1 MYHLKVWQ
9 HVSVRFLYFLR
20 LTCQLKRQDSW
31 HSILVKVGNLKGWP
45 WLMPLFVCPSPRVP
59 MRVRR
64 RGWCAGRTVRTL
76 QMAADWTWA
85 PLWTI
90 VKEAVK
96 MGVGGGGGG
105 DQLDRS
111 PLSQWSSHKSSR
123 RGGGGGKG
131 SYTSCILFPHIPGTF
146 TIVMDPLWV
155 VFSETQSWNFDKQT
169 LHKTT
174 FSFKIYLPSRWVS
187 VIIYDGNWTDDPATI
202 LLSGVTERHPI
213 TQGNWTSLR
222 RPLLAPVQY
231 LLPSITPRDW
241 SSVGE

>member
-96 MGVGGGGGG
+96 MGVGGGGGEKISWT
-105 DQLDRS
+105 DLLCHSDPVTRAA
-111 PLSQWSSHKSSR
+111 
-123 RGGGGGKG
+123 GGEVEGGKG
-131 SYTSCILFPHIPGTF
+131 HTLVVFFSLTFQVHSLLLWIHCGLSFLRPNPGILTNKLSIKPLFLLKYIFPHDESVLSFTTEIERTTRRQSCSPASLNGT
-146 TIVMDPLWV
+146 
-155 VFSETQSWNFDKQT
+155 
-169 LHKTT
+169 
-174 FSFKIYLPSRWVS
+174 
-187 VIIYDGNWTDDPATI
+187 
-202 LLSGVTERHPI
+202 LSLKAIER
-213 TQGNWTSLR
+213 L
-222 RPLLAPVQY
+222 
-231 LLPSITPRDW
+231 
-241 SSVGE
+241 